1 MEIART
7 AVEWIRHG
15 KYAAHCLLLAVA
27 LAIIGGAWAWRSPPN
42 RGLPGGAFPAD
53 QIAQRGVNSPDQAE
67 SAPPS
72 DSASPGDE
80 PVLRVYRC
88 PAGQAEEVANSLR
101 AEFGSA
107 PGSRIV
113 PEQRTSQVLVVA
125 SPAVQAQISR
135 RLGRAQPA
143 AAVARPAQARDAAG
157 PGSPA
162 SESPRATFPAEIQ
175 LRNSTADQIEAA
187 LLGALGNRLEP
198 LPSDSRDLARYRM
211 TLRDDTAVDLS
222 LDRRSHRIRVV
233 GASSVAGSVAQ
244 LIRVLDTRK
253 RSADESTDVVPLAAT
268 RPADARR
275 TIEAIRTANGSRQRG
290 PTDQS
295 AQDEL
300 GPLVNRLAQQDR
312 SKATPEGEKER
323 KATTEAPAAKT
334 DQPPG
339 PDAAPGT
346 GRSKVLPPEAQVPGG
361 PEQGGGLIGPVE
373 IQIIEGLDLVIIR
386 GSKRDVEMVRRII
399 EEIETLSK
407 LTEPAIEIHVLQHVD
422 CVTMATVVNQVYQA
436 VYFSRQGTVLLMA
449 LVRPNA
455 LLIVGRKENVD
466 RAIDLA
472 KKLDSPGDP
481 QAMFK
486 VFFLKHATAVTVQS
500 TIVTLYPSQQAGFA
514 PGAAAAAAAA
524 GGLAPQVRVIAD
536 FRANALVVQASPRDL
551 AEIEA
556 LITRLD
562 TKDIETVNQMR
573 IFQLKHIMAQ
583 TAASILDSAVRV
595 QGGAMGV
602 TPGAAPGAFPGAGT
616 GFAPGGVSGA
626 AGLGTRAGANQRS
639 AMLQLVTIDPKG
651 QQVLRSGV
659 LTDVQF
665 TANPQA
671 NTLMVSAP
679 EESMALI
686 ATLIQQLDQPPAV
699 RAEIK
704 VFEIKNGDASVL
716 ATMLDQFFGTT
727 ATAGAAGGMQPAL
740 QTAATPSETS
750 LVPLRFN
757 VDMRTNTII
766 AAGTYSDLIVVEAI
780 LRKLEGGDAAERITK
795 VYELKNR
802 PALAIYTAIN
812 GFLSGERTLQ
822 NLVPNGGF
830 FSALDWVEREVI
842 VIPET
847 VSNSLIVSVTPR
859 LFKKI
864 DKLINDLDKRPPMVM
879 VQVLMVGV
887 DLTDTDE
894 FGVELGLQ
902 DTLLFNRGLP
912 ATGGGLTPGF
922 AFNNQPLGNNNV
934 GTQPVGTQGLSSF
947 AMGRTG
953 GLGYGGL
960 VFSASSE
967 NVSIL
972 IRALKENRRLEVMA
986 CPKVQTLDNQTAYV
1000 QVGQQLPYILSV
1012 SQTAFG
1018 QSNEVTL
1025 IPSGLI
1031 LAITPRISPDGMV
1044 VMEVNAQRSEPG
1056 PESEGIPIFV
1066 SPNGTVIREPKIDIT
1081 QVETTVAAPDGQ
1093 TVVLG
1098 GLISKGTSNTRRKV
1112 PGLGDV
1118 PFFGALFRY
1127 DQHSVIRRELL
1138 IILTPRVIR
1147 NDEDAEAV
1155 KRTEAARMHW
1165 CLSDVID
1172 VWGSEGGLRGRKD
1185 DWSDDET
1192 QVVYPDAQPGVPG
1205 PRAPANGAKRPQNV
1219 PTPAKLP
1226 PLPQGDNSPQPPEG
1240 DPRPNDKAAWS
1251 VDLWGRDAN
1260 RAGSAPAGRMPAYS
1274 GPSGPVTPARYDSVD
1289 PWAANPLRDQ

>member
-1 MEIART
+1 METARA
-7 AVEWIRHG
+7 AVEWIKHG

-27 LAIIGGAWAWRSPPN
+27 LAIVGGAWAWRSPPN
-42 RGLPGGAFPAD
+42 RGLPGGEFPAD
-53 QIAQRGVNSPDQAE
+53 QIAQRAVNSPDQAE

-101 AEFGSA
+101 AELGSA
-107 PGSRIV
+107 PGTRIV

-143 AAVARPAQARDAAG
+143 AAVARPGQARDAAG

-162 SESPRATFPAEIQ
+162 SEPPRTAVPAEIQ
-175 LRNSTADQIEAA
+175 LRNSSADLIEAA
-187 LLGALGNRLEP
+187 LLGALGNRLEL
-198 LPSDSRDLARYRM
+198 LPSDSRDVARYRM
-211 TLRDDTAVDLS
+211 TLRDDTSVDLS

-244 LIRVLDTRK
+244 LIRALDARK

-295 AQDEL
+295 AQEEL
-300 GPLVNRLAQQDR
+300 GPLVSRLAQQDAGKTPR
-312 SKATPEGEKER
+312 ESEKDKKAPPDAPSG
-323 KATTEAPAAKT
+323 AEAS
-334 DQPPG
+334 PG
-339 PDAAPGT
+339 P
-346 GRSKVLPPEAQVPGG
+346 GRAKVLPPDAQVPGG
-361 PEQGGGLIGPVE
+361 SEQGGGLIGPVE
-373 IQIIEGLDLVIIR
+373 IQVIEGLDLVIIR

-407 LTEPAIEIHVLQHVD
+407 LTEPAIEIYVLQHVD

-486 VFFLKHATAVTVQS
+486 VFFLKHATAATVQS

-514 PGAAAAAAAA
+514 PGAAAAAAAV
-524 GGLAPQVRVIAD
+524 GGLPPQVRVIAD

-562 TKDIETVNQMR
+562 AKSIETVNQMR
-573 IFQLKHIMAQ
+573 IFQLRHIPAQ

-595 QGGAMGV
+595 QGGAMGA
-602 TPGAAPGAFPGAGT
+602 TPGGAPGAFPGATT
-616 GFAPGGVSGA
+616 GFTPGGVPGA
-626 AGLGTRAGANQRS
+626 ATGAGARTGAIPRS

-651 QQVLRSGV
+651 QQVLRSGI

-704 VFEIKNGDASVL
+704 VFEIKNGDATVL
-716 ATMLDQFFGTT
+716 ATMLEQFFGTT
-727 ATAGAAGGMQPAL
+727 ATAAGAAGAMQPVL

-757 VDMRTNTII
+757 VDVRTNSII
-766 AAGTYSDLIVVEAI
+766 AAGTYSDLIVVEAL
-780 LRKLEGGDAAERITK
+780 LRRLEGGDALNRKTQ

-802 PALAIYTAIN
+802 PANDIFTAIN
-812 GFLSGERTLQ
+812 NFLLSERSLTTAVSGTYE
-822 NLVPNGGF
+822 LV
-830 FSALDWVEREVI
+830 EKEV
-842 VIPET
+842 VVVPEL
-847 VSNSLIVSVTPR
+847 VANYLIVSATPR
-859 LFKKI
+859 FFDRI
-864 DKLINDLDKRPPMVM
+864 DRLIKDLDKRPPMVM
-879 VQVLMVGV
+879 IQVMLVQV
-887 DLTDTDE
+887 DLNDTDE

-902 DTLLFNRGLP
+902 DTILFNRGIP
-912 ATGGGLTPGF
+912 TAGGTPVPGF
-922 AFNNQPLGNNNV
+922 AFNNAALGTSNV
-934 GTQPVGTQGLSSF
+934 GAPLVGTQGLSSF
-947 AMGRTG
+947 GMGRTAG
-953 GLGYGGL
+953 TSGVGGL
-960 VFSASSE
+960 VLSASSE

-972 IRALKENRRLEVMA
+972 IRALKENRRVEVLS
-986 CPKVQTLDNQTAYV
+986 CPKMMTLDNQRGYV
-1000 QVGQQLPYILSV
+1000 QVGQSV
-1012 SQTAFG
+1012 PMVTGVTQSNFG
-1018 QSNEVTL
+1018 QTNNVEPTDTGIILEV
-1025 IPSGLI
+1025 
-1031 LAITPRISPDGMV
+1031 TPRISPDGMV
-1044 VMEVNAQRSEPG
+1044 VMQIAATRSEVG

-1066 SPNGTVIREPKIDIT
+1066 SLAGQVVRQPRIDII
-1081 QVETTVAAPDGQ
+1081 QATTTIAAPDGQ

-1098 GLISKGTSNTRRKV
+1098 GLINKNTSTTRRKV
-1112 PGLGDV
+1112 PYLGDV
-1118 PFFGALFRY
+1118 PFFAPLFRY
-1127 DQHSVIRRELL
+1127 DITITRRSELL
-1138 IILTPRVIR
+1138 IVMTPRVVK
-1147 NDEDAEAV
+1147 NDEDAEAI

-1205 PRAPANGAKRPQNV
+1205 PRAPANGAKKPRNA

-1226 PLPQGDNSPQPPEG
+1226 PPSQAPLPQGDNSPQPPEG

-1251 VDLWGRDAN
+1251 GDPWGRDAN
-1260 RAGSAPAGRMPAYS
+1260 RPGSAPAGRIPVYF